1 MEGIRL
7 IRLLLSDEEQLALNR
22 LRLIKNS
29 SVGERAHYVLLSGD
43 GKSVKEIAIQLS
55 RNEHTIRLWLN
66 RYKAAGIPGLGTH
79 KKSGRPAKK
88 AVIIESQLEELLN
101 KTPQDYGYQEAG
113 WQISILRH
121 WFEKQGLS
129 ACDNT
134 LAKAL
139 NKLGFVYK
147 RFSKTLPANAPSAD
161 EKKVRIN
168 EIVGEIGKYPTKDI
182 EVLFVD
188 ESHFSNQPYV
198 SRGWFKC
205 GEKK

>member
-1 MEGIRL
+1 M
-7 IRLLLSDEEQLALNR
+7 
-22 LRLIKNS
+22 
-29 SVGERAHYVLLSGD
+29 
-43 GKSVKEIAIQLS
+43 
-55 RNEHTIRLWLN
+55 
-66 RYKAAGIPGLGTH
+66 
-79 KKSGRPAKK
+79 
-88 AVIIESQLEELLN
+88 
-101 KTPQDYGYQEAG
+101 
-113 WQISILRH
+113 
-121 WFEKQGLS
+121 S

-147 RFSKTLPANAPSAD
+147 RFSKTWPANAPSSD

-168 EIVGEIGKYPTKDI
+168 EIVGEIGKDSTMDI
-182 EVLFVD
+182 KALFVD

>member
-7 IRLLLSDEEQLALNR
+7 IRMLLSTEEKATLNR
-22 LRLIKNS
+22 LRLNKNS
-29 SVGERAHYVLLSGD
+29 NIGERAHYVLLSGD

-55 RNEHTIRLWLN
+55 RNEHTIRLWLS
-66 RYKAAGIPGLGTH
+66 RYKIEGISGLRTH

-88 AVIIESQLEELLN
+88 AAIIESQLEELLN

-121 WFEKQGLS
+121 WFENQGLS
-129 ACDNT
+129 ACENT

-161 EKKVRIN
+161 EKKIRIN
-168 EIVGEIGKYPTKDI
+168 DIVSEIGQYCTKDI

>member
-1 MEGIRL
+1 MIRMS
-7 IRLLLSDEEQLALNR
+7 LSAEERSALNR
-22 LRLIKNS
+22 LRLTKNS
-29 SVGERAHYVLLSGD
+29 KVGERAHYVLLSGD

-66 RYKAAGIPGLGTH
+66 RYKTEGICGLETH
-79 KKSGRPAKK
+79 QKSGRPAKK

-101 KTPQDYGYQEAG
+101 NSPQDYGYQEAG

-168 EIVGEIGKYPTKDI
+168 AIVDEIGKYSTKDI
-182 EVLFVD
+182 EILFVD

>member
-1 MEGIRL
+1 MIRMS
-7 IRLLLSDEEQLALNR
+7 LSAEEQSALNR
-22 LRLIKNS
+22 LRLTKNTN
-29 SVGERAHYVLLSGD
+29 VGERAHYVLLSGA
-43 GKSVKEIAIQLS
+43 GKSVKEIATQIS

-66 RYKAAGIPGLGTH
+66 RYRTEGISGLKTH
-79 KKSGRPAKK
+79 QKSGRPAKK
-88 AVIIESQLEELLN
+88 AVIIESQLEALLH
-101 KTPQDYGYQEAG
+101 KSPQDYGYQEAG
-113 WQISILRH
+113 WQISVLRH
-121 WFEKQGLS
+121 WFEKKGLS

-161 EKKVRIN
+161 DKKARIN
-168 EIVGEIGKYPTKDI
+168 AIVDEIGKYSTKNI

-198 SRGWFKC
+198 SRGWFKY

>member
-1 MEGIRL
+1 MKTRE
-7 IRLLLSDEEQLALNR
+7 
-22 LRLIKNS
+22 
-29 SVGERAHYVLLSGD
+29 
-43 GKSVKEIAIQLS
+43 
-55 RNEHTIRLWLN
+55 
-66 RYKAAGIPGLGTH
+66 
-79 KKSGRPAKK
+79 KSGRPAKK
-88 AVIIESQLEELLN
+88 AVIIESQLEALLN
-101 KTPQDYGYQEAG
+101 KSPQDYGYQEAE

-121 WFEKQGLS
+121 WFEKRGLL

-161 EKKVRIN
+161 EKKVRIDA
-168 EIVGEIGKYPTKDI
+168 IVKDIGKYSAKDI
-182 EVLFVD
+182 EVLFVY